1 MVAARMADSGSGG
14 AGKDAGSSAR
24 LPNLTM
30 PGLTAVGGVEER
42 RILLGNEVADEFERF
57 FAGLEEYVP
66 TIPDELTN
74 TVLAK
79 SGFHCPD
86 IRV

>member
-1 MVAARMADSGSGG
+1 MADSGSGG
-14 AGKDAGSSAR
+14 AEKDAGSSAR
-24 LPNLTM
+24 LPNLAM
-30 PGLTAVGGVEER
+30 PGLTTGGVEER
-42 RILLGNEVADEFERF
+42 QVLLGNEVADEFERF